1 MDLVIGILKQLGA
14 DSTLWQQFL
23 IVTLMYFLSK
33 YTFLDHLQKVIET
46 REEKTV
52 KLEGD
57 AEKQFEEIN
66 KLSSEYKEKIT
77 SANKS
82 ARMKLDNFKK
92 DVSKNLEGKYRS
104 EEKNINDFIDNSRKE
119 VEAELAQKK
128 DQVLSDAESLANSLV
143 EKIVK
148 GS

>member
-52 KLEGD
+52 KLEDD

>member
-52 KLEGD
+52 KLEDD

-82 ARMKLDNFKK
+82 ARTKLDNFKK